1 MLVSS
6 TVKDLVAGAGITDL
20 PRPAAQMGLAFSGDQ
35 TGRPVELT
43 GRTRCTTA
51 VRILLAAALC
61 AGLVVVA
68 GADAGTR
75 GLHGNNFFVNCR
87 FSHTSND
94 DPIVLPGMPGRSHAH
109 TFFGN
114 RSTDARSTLASLRA
128 AGTTCK
134 PAADKAAYWVPTLY
148 QDGKAIRPAKGQFYY
163 NLRGYQR
170 MAAFPG
176 GAEDGR
182 GPGTAGD
189 SPVNGRR
196 LVGMGRQRRGA
207 QPEVRPCSRSLR
219 NHPHDLSRRTRKCPT
234 CPLVPATFG
243 TTPDL
248 PRAAREFPDCWDG
261 RHLDSPDHRS
271 HMAYSRNYVCPASH
285 PVKVPAIRLM
295 IRYPVR
301 DGAGVELAS
310 GGQLTGHADFFNAW
324 NQTALAHLVDVCFHD
339 RPATTCGARTRLA
352 ARQPPGPRSQAHD
365 ILTVSLGDGHDRGSR
380 FWCTTRRCSWELTR
394 RSASEGQ
401 IRRPPRLPPRAS
413 CSGC

>member
-1 MLVSS
+1 M
-6 TVKDLVAGAGITDL
+6 
-20 PRPAAQMGLAFSGDQ
+20 
-35 TGRPVELT
+35 ELT
-43 GRTRCTTA
+43 RRTRCTTA

-61 AGLVVVA
+61 AGLVVAA

-128 AGTTCK
+128 AGTTCQ

-170 MAAFPG
+170 MAAFPAGLKMVAGQARPVTVQSTDVVWWACGGSG
-176 GAEDGR
+176 GAR
-182 GPGTAGD
+182 SRKFVRVPAHCGTIHMTYHG
-189 SPVNGRR
+189 
-196 LVGMGRQRRGA
+196 
-207 QPEVRPCSRSLR
+207 
-219 NHPHDLSRRTRKCPT
+219 RTRKCPT
-234 CPLVPATFG
+234 CPLVPATFAN
-243 TTPDL
+243 D
-248 PRAAREFPDCWDG
+248 ARTYLELHVNFPDCWDG
-261 RHLDSPDHRS
+261 RHLDSPNHHS

-301 DGAGVELAS
+301 DGSGVELAS

-324 NQTALAHLVDVCFHD
+324 NQTALAHLVNVCFHD
-339 RPATTCGARTRLA
+339 RPCND
-352 ARQPPGPRSQAHD
+352 P
-365 ILTVSLGDGHDRGSR
+365 
-380 FWCTTRRCSWELTR
+380 
-394 RSASEGQ
+394 
-401 IRRPPRLPPRAS
+401 RRPN
-413 CSGC
+413 